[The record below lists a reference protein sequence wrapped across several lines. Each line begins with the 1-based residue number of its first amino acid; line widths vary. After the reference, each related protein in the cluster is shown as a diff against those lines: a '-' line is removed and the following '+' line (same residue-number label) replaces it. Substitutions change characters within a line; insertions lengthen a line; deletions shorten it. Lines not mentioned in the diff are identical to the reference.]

1 MTGVTGQYFVGLDLG
16 QSQDFTAIAAL
27 ERAELVG
34 EWAPVMFAWR
44 KTTAQRL
51 RHLERVSECAGW
63 DEGIGGGGGRGR
75 LHPGDAGFRYHH
87 IRSRSGDFP
96 PQC

>member
-1 MTGVTGQYFVGLDLG
+1 MGLDLG

-63 DEGIGGGGGRGR
+63 GRGV
-75 LHPGDAGFRYHH
+75 LEGEEVGAGFTQAMPGFGIITFGAEVETSHP
-87 IRSRSGDFP
+87 SADP
-96 PQC
+96 TT